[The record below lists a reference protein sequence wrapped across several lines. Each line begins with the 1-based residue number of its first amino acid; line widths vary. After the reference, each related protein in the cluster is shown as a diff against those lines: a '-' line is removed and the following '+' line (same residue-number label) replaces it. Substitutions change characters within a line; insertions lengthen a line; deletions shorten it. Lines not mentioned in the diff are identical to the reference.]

1 MQGPN
6 ILVALSIFEYYYYYY
21 SIYYNYIPY
30 NTAKGLLLI
39 EHYTAKLVDYSA
51 FMQLLLMGVAHC

>member
-6 ILVALSIFEYYYYYY
+6 ILVALSIFDYYYY
-21 SIYYNYIPY
+21 SIYYYYIPY

-51 FMQLLLMGVAHC
+51 FIQLLLMGVAHC

>member
-6 ILVALSIFEYYYYYY
+6 ILVALSIFDYYYYY
-21 SIYYNYIPY
+21 SIYYYYIPY
-30 NTAKGLLLI
+30 NTAKWLLLI
-39 EHYTAKLVDYSA
+39 ERYTEKLVDYSA